1 MLSQCANSQCG
12 KPFLKLREG
21 KLFLVEIDRVARR
34 GEKIPAAFVSARRQ
48 QRSIEHFWL
57 CDECATRWTLIYDR
71 EVGITLI
78 ALKRAVTN
86 ATADVLKAGTA

>member
-86 ATADVLKAGTA
+86 APSDALKAGAA

>member
-21 KLFLVEIDRVARR
+21 KLFVVEIDRVLRP

-57 CDECATRWTLIYDR
+57 CDECALQWTLIYDR
-71 EVGITLI
+71 TGITLI
-78 ALKRAVTN
+78 ALKRPVAN
-86 ATADVLKAGTA
+86 AASHAAGKGAA